1 VTAGHG
7 LAGGGLAGH
16 GLAAHLRPAEVLS
29 QMEAAVVV
37 IDRIGSIRYANPH
50 AGRLFGVP
58 GELAGRSFFSLGF
71 EEGDL
76 AKTGELLRQVHLG
89 SSWEG
94 MLIATRPGEA
104 RVFVQ
109 VEAVPMRDPSGA
121 VDGVVLFARQAAGR
135 AGPRERDQI
144 ALLDRIGEQ
153 LSRSLEL
160 DLTLR
165 HVAEMLVPQLAD
177 CCVIDL
183 FQGDK
188 LIRRALISARG
199 WAPPGSWAR
208 VGEQVIYPD
217 GHVCQQAMALLD
229 AVVVTDL
236 RNGGHPA
243 PAAGSLRASE
253 EAGLTSIVAAP
264 LCARGELLGVMSL
277 GLSGLTGAGQRRYGA
292 DDRDLLG
299 AIAGRIAIAIDN
311 AMLFE
316 EERRT
321 ALAFQTSLL
330 PQQLPTLDGLEVAW
344 RYVPAKPLETHG
356 QGIQTQVGGDWY
368 DLIPLSAGRVGIVI
382 GDVEGRGARAAAVM
396 GQLRAAMRAFAHDDK
411 PPAEML
417 RKLDDWCRTLGSTS
431 PEAGQPD
438 SPIVSCTYLVYDAW
452 TRTLSFANA
461 GHDAP
466 LLITGGEVGE
476 LEIEHKGL
484 LLGVRGKGM
493 PGAPTY
499 HEETRHLPPG
509 STLVLYTDGLTDRRH
524 RRGGGHYTAAEA
536 LAMLRAAVGNAAN
549 AGVEQVAQAAEEAV
563 PGDIDDDMAIVVV
576 RTARTDLAL
585 WECSFPAEAIRVSEA
600 RRQAQATLAR
610 WQVPAKQAELICLLI
625 SEVVTNV
632 VLHTALPGRRR
643 FRPGPGRPGQAAISP
658 GQAAASPGQAA
669 ASPGQAAASPG
680 QAAASPGQAVSGP
693 DRVAISPP
701 PSWAPGHQQPPVM
714 AEAPPLPK
722 QFTLRLRRG
731 AVAVWVE
738 VFDSDLRLP
747 RIRSADETDEGGRGL
762 FLVDQLASR
771 WGSRPTKDGK
781 AVWFEM
787 PVGTGA
793 D

>member
-1 VTAGHG
+1 V
-7 LAGGGLAGH
+7 
-16 GLAAHLRPAEVLS
+16 
-29 QMEAAVVV
+29 
-37 IDRIGSIRYANPH
+37 
-50 AGRLFGVP
+50 
-58 GELAGRSFFSLGF
+58 
-71 EEGDL
+71 
-76 AKTGELLRQVHLG
+76 
-89 SSWEG
+89 
-94 MLIATRPGEA
+94 
-104 RVFVQ
+104 
-109 VEAVPMRDPSGA
+109 
-121 VDGVVLFARQAAGR
+121 
-135 AGPRERDQI
+135 
-144 ALLDRIGEQ
+144 
-153 LSRSLEL
+153 
-160 DLTLR
+160 
-165 HVAEMLVPQLAD
+165 
-177 CCVIDL
+177 
-183 FQGDK
+183 
-188 LIRRALISARG
+188 
-199 WAPPGSWAR
+199 
-208 VGEQVIYPD
+208 
-217 GHVCQQAMALLD
+217 
-229 AVVVTDL
+229 
-236 RNGGHPA
+236 
-243 PAAGSLRASE
+243 
-253 EAGLTSIVAAP
+253 
-264 LCARGELLGVMSL
+264 SL
-277 GLSGLTGAGQRRYGA
+277 GLSGLTGGETRRYGA
-292 DDRDLLG
+292 EDRDLLG

-431 PEAGQPD
+431 PDVGSQPD

-466 LLITGGEVGE
+466 LLVTDGKVGE

-509 STLVLYTDGLTDRRH
+509 STLVLYTDGLTDRRQ
-524 RRGGGHYTAAEA
+524 RRGGGHYTEAEA
-536 LAMLRAAVGNAAN
+536 KAMLQDAVGKAAD

-576 RTARTDLAL
+576 RTARTDLAM

-632 VLHTALPGRRR
+632 VLHTALPVRRR
-643 FRPGPGRPGQAAISP
+643 FVPGGPAQRATGRAQAAT
-658 GQAAASPGQAA
+658 G
-669 ASPGQAAASPG
+669 
-680 QAAASPGQAVSGP
+680 
-693 DRVAISPP
+693 PP
-701 PSWAPGHQQPPVM
+701 PLWPPREQQQPAV
-714 AEAPPLPK
+714 AETPPRPK

-731 AVAVWVE
+731 AAAVWVE

-787 PVGTGA
+787 PIRSRT